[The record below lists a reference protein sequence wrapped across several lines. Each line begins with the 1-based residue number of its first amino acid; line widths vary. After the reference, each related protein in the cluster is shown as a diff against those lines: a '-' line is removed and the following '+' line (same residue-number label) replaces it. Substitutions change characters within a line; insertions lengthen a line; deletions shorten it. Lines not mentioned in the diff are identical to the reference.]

1 MNENFLFATLE
12 DAQSF
17 MSFYKEQ
24 LTAGTVGDEDAPE
37 DVFLA
42 AVYEV
47 DEKSF
52 DAWSKTV

>member
-1 MNENFLFATLE
+1 
-12 DAQSF
+12 

-24 LTAGTVGDEDAPE
+24 LTAGTVGDEDTPE
-37 DVFLA
+37 DVFVA

>member
-1 MNENFLFATLE
+1 
-12 DAQSF
+12 

-24 LTAGTVGDEDAPE
+24 LTAGTVGDEDVPE
-37 DVFLA
+37 DVFVA

-52 DAWSKTV
+52 DTWSKTV